1 MSESTVVIKINYDK
15 SKKPVATAPE
25 MVTVWHVKRIALAV
39 SLLFLLIMSL
49 VWLSDDEQPVVPS
62 QTIETISLPT
72 PQPMASVSAPV
83 AVDKAVEPA
92 KAESKPKPQP
102 QPQPQ
107 PQVLA
112 QAKLEPA
119 SKQPVAVILDKRVLR
134 AALVAEV
141 KDRIP
146 GPRLGAEIVLTKNK
160 PQSLYYYAEVKHLK
174 NAVLFQHWLKNGR
187 MVHKKQ
193 LDVKDDVAMVLATY
207 RFSAKDKGEW
217 QVRLTDKDG
226 KSLSETRFTIKE

>member
-62 QTIETISLPT
+62 QTVETLSLPT

-83 AVDKAVEPA
+83 VVDKAVEAA
-92 KAESKPKPQP
+92 KAESKPK
-102 QPQPQ
+102 PQ

-193 LDVKDDVAMVLATY
+193 LDVKDDVAMVLASY